1 MTDINQSHP
10 YITQFKMDGDEL
22 MLVLFSLIIQ
32 LKGCWPFA
40 VSDILKLEKVQ
51 KAFTSKVNG
60 CRDLPYYSIQNF

>member
-10 YITQFKMDGDEL
+10 YFTQFKMDGDDL
-22 MLVLFSLIIQ
+22 MLVLFSLIIK
-32 LKGCWPFA
+32 LEFCWPFA
-40 VSDILKLEKVQ
+40 VSDILKLEKVK